1 LTAPRP
7 KTPDALS
14 FAPAGLA
21 DADALAE
28 LRVVA
33 MRESL
38 ERIGRF
44 DPQRARDRLLANF
57 SPSCT
62 EVIVWEGRRVGF
74 HVVRRAPEGL
84 VLDHLYLLPSHQ
96 GRGIGAAVLSRVL
109 STAHREGLA
118 VRVTALKG
126 SEANAFYVRHGFA
139 LIAESEFDNE
149 YLRLPS
155 AASAPPSHG
164 D

>member
-1 LTAPRP
+1 MTHRQAEAPE
-7 KTPDALS
+7 ALS
-14 FAPAGLA
+14 FAPAAPA
-21 DADALAE
+21 DADALAD

-33 MRESL
+33 MRASL

-57 SPSCT
+57 TPSCT
-62 EVIVWEGRRVGF
+62 EVILWEGRRVSF
-74 HVVRRAPEGL
+74 HVVRRGPEGL
-84 VLDHLYLLPSHQ
+84 LLDHLYLLPSHQ
-96 GRGIGAAVLSRVL
+96 GRGIGAAVLARIL

-149 YLRLPS
+149 YLRLTS

>member
-96 GRGIGAAVLSRVL
+96 GRGIGAAVITRILS
-109 STAHREGLA
+109 AADREGLA
-118 VRVTALKG
+118 VQVTALKG
-126 SEANAFYVRHGFA
+126 SEANAFYRRHGFS
-139 LIAESEFDNE
+139 LTAESAFDNH
-149 YLRLPS
+149 YVRH
-155 AASAPPSHG
+155 AVARG
-164 D
+164 